1 MKISLLFTM
10 PRLASMPLSA
20 TSPNL
25 TSYELIPRNGEAEM
39 LTKARSVDLQH
50 NSALAA
56 LEQGK
61 EALMSA
67 AHETSVNASI
77 TEREMEANVGIAETK
92 GAVLR
97 AQAKIKAWMSKDT
110 DDTRSPLPR
119 GSWINP
125 QSILVTTVQ

>member
-1 MKISLLFTM
+1 MKIRVFSADANPRVDAPLCRKSPSYVAQEVSAVPPRMFMLNDKEAQCITYS
-10 PRLASMPLSA
+10 PRL
-20 TSPNL
+20 TD
-25 TSYELIPRNGEAEM
+25 EEM
-39 LTKARSVDLQH
+39 LV
-50 NSALAA
+50 SA
-56 LEQGK
+56 
-61 EALMSA
+61 S
-67 AHETSVNASI
+67 HETSVNASI

-125 QSILVTTVQ
+125 QNIQVVVVQ